1 MSQRYTN
8 ETCPKCRQPAT
19 LTWSGVDAMGS
30 SQPVREDPARLDC
43 PNRCQFTTG
52 ELGGHF
58 PTRYNG

>member
-1 MSQRYTN
+1 MSRNYTD
-8 ETCPKCRQPAT
+8 EVCPTCRQPAT
-19 LTWSGVDAMGS
+19 LTWSGVDAMGRS
-30 SQPVREDPARLDC
+30 RPVREDAVGIDC

>member
-1 MSQRYTN
+1 MRLVRRAN
-8 ETCPKCRQPAT
+8 PAT
-19 LTWSGVDAMGS
+19 LTWSGVDAMGR
-30 SQPVREDPARLDC
+30 SQPAREDAVRLDC